1 MQISILTVD
10 LDFNLFMLIR
20 KISQKNISISN
31 IIVAPKKKLHPI
43 RKKQIKIKRT
53 IFTNHNNYFNNI
65 FFKIITTN
73 VKLFLKH
80 IIFFIIKF
88 KYKFTV
94 IYLDKNFENNK
105 NIQFNNTTLMYSYEG
120 IVSQKF
126 LKKFKNGLIN
136 IHPAILPEF
145 RGLDAGLWAL
155 YEGGKLGVS
164 AYLLDEG
171 IDTGP
176 IIKNYKVNKSQ
187 FKSVHEYIKLLKD
200 LKLNS
205 YPDAIKKYKSN
216 NFKNYNPKIK
226 KYQNRGLMS
235 LKRIKELVKKIHK
248 EN

>member
-1 MQISILTVD
+1 MTNEIDFYFDFISPYTYL
-10 LDFNLFMLIR
+10 
-20 KISQKNISISN
+20 
-31 IIVAPKKKLHPI
+31 APKKKLHPI
-43 RKKQIKIKRT
+43 RKKQIKIRQT

-176 IIKNYKVNKSQ
+176 IIKNYKLNKSQ
-187 FKSVHEYIKLLKD
+187 FKSVYEYVKLLKD

-205 YPDAIKKYKSN
+205 YPYAIKRYKKN
-216 NFKNYNPKIK
+216 NFEKYSPKISK
-226 KYQNRGLMS
+226 HQNRGLMS
-235 LKRIKELVKKIHK
+235 LKKMKKLEKKIYK
-248 EN
+248 DNN